1 MASSKNLL
9 QIGNLVKYRMHV
21 SFDWKVGLII
31 GLTDSLIT
39 LYIGDNKNGFGIIDI
54 FKHHKA
60 SLQLLSRPYR
70 KVG

>member
-9 QIGNLVKYRMHV
+9 QIGNLVKYRTHV

-31 GLTDSLIT
+31 DLTDSLIT
-39 LYIGDNKNGFGIIDI
+39 LYIGDKNSFGIIDI
-54 FKHHKA
+54 FKHQKE